1 MVKKSPFKSAQ
12 RGTKLED
19 SVRLGSKQPDAFEK
33 QKNAVTSGCSVKP
46 AKMRRLPVYTHE
58 VSRIDPIGIDP
69 LALSLLK
76 ETFPDWLPLTLR
88 NELIE
93 SLRGF
98 ESHAALWIAESL
110 WDCYGGLALAT
121 TGIAHIDAMLW
132 DLYQKILKSA
142 RSYGVK
148 IANHL

>member
-1 MVKKSPFKSAQ
+1 MKNKIKPAASRS
-12 RGTKLED
+12 T
-19 SVRLGSKQPDAFEK
+19 KQPDAFK
-33 QKNAVTSGCSVKP
+33 QQKNAMKGCCSVKP
-46 AKMRRLPVYTHE
+46 TKMRRLPVYTHE
-58 VSRIDPIGIDP
+58 ARNIDPIGIDP